1 MELLLLTDW
10 GYPCDHQFLNK
21 VYAENLVEREYN
33 ITWVMRP
40 ASTDQK
46 SVRHHTWNGCDVY
59 VLPSSAYNPART
71 ALNYVTGRIQSH
83 VLFETEISFDEF
95 DLIHVRNDLSMGL
108 LATQLKSEY
117 QIPYAHQISHCK
129 AEALIEA
136 AEQGFESRSAWIK
149 GQLGK
154 RLRRYVANSADVLLP
169 ISKAMERHLTNDQY
183 TTPMEVLPTGAKV
196 VEDIPSGE
204 QFKQKYN
211 IDSDYLLIYMGSM
224 SPYRNLE
231 FLFDVLAVVSKRHDV
246 ELAMVGG
253 RSEQDR
259 TRLQEQAVEKGVAS
273 QVTFTGW
280 ISNRD
285 LLQSGIAAADIGL
298 SPFPTDSILRTN
310 APIKTLE
317 YMSMETPVVT
327 SDTPDQKKVLDESD
341 AGFAVK
347 YAISEFSD
355 AIDQLLSSTEL
366 MSNMGKEGREFLNK
380 NRNFDKLT
388 SDTERIYKK
397 YKKSG

>member
-1 MELLLLTDW
+1 MNLLLLVDW
-10 GYPCDHQFLNK
+10 EYPCDHQFLKK
-21 VYAENLVEREYN
+21 VYAENLVKRGYN

-40 ASTDQK
+40 TSTDQK
-46 SVRHHTWNGCDVY
+46 SVRHHTWNRCDVY
-59 VLPSSAYNPART
+59 VLPLSAYNPART
-71 ALNYVTGRIQSH
+71 ALNYATGRIQSH

-154 RLRRYVANSADVLLP
+154 RLRQYVANSADVVLP
-169 ISKAMERHLTNDQY
+169 ISKAMEQHLKNNEY
-183 TTPMEVLPTGAKV
+183 TTPMEVLPTGAEV
-196 VEDIPSGE
+196 LEDFPSGQ
-204 QFKQKYN
+204 QFKQEYN
-211 IDSDYLLIYMGSM
+211 IDSDFLLLYMGSM

-231 FLFDVLAVVSKRHDV
+231 FLFDVLAEVSERHDV

-253 RSEQDR
+253 RSESDQK
-259 TRLQEQAVEKGVAS
+259 RLQKQAVEKGVTS

-280 ISNRD
+280 VSDRD
-285 LLQSGIAAADIGL
+285 LLQSAIAAADIGL
-298 SPFPTDSILRTN
+298 SPIPTNSILRTN

-317 YMSMETPVVT
+317 YMAMATPVVA
-327 SDTPDQKKVLDESD
+327 SDTPDQKKVLKNSEGGYVSKYDVEEYSD
-341 AGFAVK
+341 NINK
-347 YAISEFSD
+347 LI
-355 AIDQLLSSTEL
+355 
-366 MSNMGKEGREFLNK
+366 MSNEMCEIGANGKKYLYEH
-380 NRNFDKLT
+380 RNFTSLSNKL
-388 SDTERIYKK
+388 DHIYLNLIKK
-397 YKKSG
+397 